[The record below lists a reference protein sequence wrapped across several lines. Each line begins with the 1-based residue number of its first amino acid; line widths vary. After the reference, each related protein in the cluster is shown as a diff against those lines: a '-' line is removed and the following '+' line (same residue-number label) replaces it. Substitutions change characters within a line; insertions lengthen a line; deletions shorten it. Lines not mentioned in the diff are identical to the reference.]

1 MKYRKK
7 KYSKKK
13 IHTKQ
18 EKKKIKKSKKQKKHN
33 KKFKGGAAEQPPVS
47 PQLIS
52 QASGRPIHAIN
63 PTTGTLEPVMEKN
76 IQKVWDYLQEN
87 PHCKTPT
94 NCGPLSSY
102 VLSSNFNPVFFELW
116 IKSRDEWETKYQAYK
131 DDKGPEPPSI
141 DFLQEFT
148 QQKELIYV
156 RNINSRPP
164 IKEFSLFETENKMW
178 TEEPLKDFIRD
189 IIRSGIHEKNL
200 INDMQASGNTES
212 PILINEGCIQIV
224 LYNLDI
230 TGKQEEYSHAI
241 NICRVEG
248 NEIIIVDLQ
257 NSEKP
262 IMQGPDI
269 DEYLRNFSPNIF
281 GIFTTNDQ
289 KYQEHNIK
297 MIARLNQF
305 RLNEEL
311 ALHRGQTIPKNQE
324 FLIYNM
330 MRHSLNQIITPSVL
344 AFPYNQEYFNDQTM
358 FPLFL
363 DGGESGLTL
372 DLDWPQSVINKY
384 NKYKHFQNNNFP
396 QEIRQLALT
405 AILNGS
411 DNPTLD
417 TLLLQPPP
425 ASMVPPPPPTPP
437 QIPYAHYPPPLPYAQ
452 PPPSDPM
459 EIE

>member
-1 MKYRKK
+1 M
-7 KYSKKK
+7 KYSKKL
-13 IHTKQ
+13 
-18 EKKKIKKSKKQKKHN
+18 KKKIPKKTKVRKYTNKKKYNKKKYKKKL

-76 IQKVWDYLQEN
+76 IQTVWDYLQEN

-102 VLSSNFNPVFFELW
+102 VLSSNFNPAFFEYW
-116 IKSRDEWETKYQAYK
+116 IKSRQEFETMYQAYK
-131 DDKGPEPPSI
+131 DGLGPEPPSF

-148 QQKELIYV
+148 QQKELKYV

-164 IKEFSLFETENKMW
+164 IMDLFETENKMW

-189 IIRSGIHEKNL
+189 IIRSGIHEKNF
-200 INDMQASGNTES
+200 INDMQASGNTQS
-212 PILINEGCIQIV
+212 PELIKEGCIQV
-224 LYNLDI
+224 RLYNLDI

-257 NSEKP
+257 NSVKP
-262 IMQGPDI
+262 IMGGTDV
-269 DEYLRNFSPNIF
+269 DEYLLGFSPNIF
-281 GIFTTNDQ
+281 GIYTTNNQ
-289 KYQEHNIK
+289 KYQEHDTK
-297 MIARLNQF
+297 TIARLNQYK
-305 RLNEEL
+305 LNEAL
-311 ALHRGQTIPKNQE
+311 ALHMGQTIPKNQE
-324 FLIYNM
+324 FIMYNM

-344 AFPYNQEYFNDQTM
+344 AYPYNQEYFNDQIM

-384 NKYKHFQNNNFP
+384 NKYKHFQNNDFP
-396 QEIRQLALT
+396 QEIRQTALT
-405 AILNGS
+405 SILNGS

-417 TLLLQPPP
+417 NLLLQLQPPQPTTPQQP
-425 ASMVPPPPPTPP
+425 ASNPNTLRP
-437 QIPYAHYPPPLPYAQ
+437 IPATFTIC
-452 PPPSDPM
+452 STSKT
-459 EIE
+459 